1 MVRSHDRVGMAK
13 LHEWLSGMQR
23 VGVVRSHDRVGV
35 AKLHECVVKW
45 YAKSGC
51 G

>member
-1 MVRSHDRVGMAK
+1 V
-13 LHEWLSGMQR
+13 WLSGMQR